1 MFYYVI
7 DILATMFEFFCLAL
21 LLSNIVDYKNRLGKV
36 FCIYGFAVVW
46 VFGMTFLSVP
56 YLLKMVLE
64 VISWKVFRMQ
74 QRHFLFNQFSFLRRH
89 GNAQHNLSGSV
100 YHASPSFPFK
110 GFGDFPNKQNGRGP
124 AGAGR
129 AVFSGVWLHSLCLLR
144 YCFSAN
150 KTFPNAKTTRKI
162 DRWTEKSAKKEGA
175 CASP

>member
-1 MFYYVI
+1 
-7 DILATMFEFFCLAL
+7 
-21 LLSNIVDYKNRLGKV
+21 
-36 FCIYGFAVVW
+36 
-46 VFGMTFLSVP
+46 
-56 YLLKMVLE
+56 
-64 VISWKVFRMQ
+64 MQ

-150 KTFPNAKTTRKI
+150 KTFPNVKTARKI
-162 DRWTEKSAKKEGA
+162 DRWTEKKCKKRGRLRV
-175 CASP
+175 PIKRKQRMFLLTLRFFVWLFDFQGPVNGTLHDW